1 MIYTDFVSVFVFDA
15 LLYDNV
21 ILMVIA
27 ITHVKSL
34 RKLLQNNLV
43 RILFCCNSY
52 FPSYL
57 NLTVHLH

>member
-1 MIYTDFVSVFVFDA
+1 MIYTAFVSVFVFDA

-27 ITHVKSL
+27 IKHVKSL

-43 RILFCCNSY
+43 HILF
-52 FPSYL
+52 
-57 NLTVHLH
+57 